1 MDVCK
6 RLFRRPAST
15 ALWIVL
21 LMLASLILGVAA
33 SLYASAKGVPD
44 ALEKRQTTIAL
55 QNVKLE
61 EQEDGSFSINSQ
73 DALLFEEDIDYLR
86 SLPQVKDVD
95 FRYISGAYIEN
106 LHARIGLTDFF
117 GNYQDMWKINDSY
130 KNVLLIGTVESVWEA
145 PFNSVVNYDLSAFG
159 HEKNVGEKYCCALV
173 NVEDVISMHPDYPL
187 FPEDADAENRLYT
200 GKVRVRFNVFDE
212 EEGPFFQV
220 GSRYAIYGEYNPTS
234 SSRDQDPMPDEG
246 VPFAPHIFYNYP
258 AGGFFSCYAEGDTL
272 AAYRSEYDDS
282 ASFSF
287 GPGMSEE
294 PPVTKLLTREN
305 RMPVVTKWNGTAQEL
320 LSDPYWGELAKRNE
334 MYLHSFP
341 VLGTNCIESMYG
353 FVTDK
358 TKIVEGRTFTEQ
370 EYQSGA
376 KVLILNETAA
386 HSAGLSVGDTINVCQ
401 FRIAVGDE
409 QGNISVSSNALS
421 PERVGQNNPG
431 LGKSPFFNEMP
442 RDGEPFTI
450 VGLYRQENEWED
462 SLCSFT
468 PNTIFMPRG
477 AQIEDALG
485 GPSKVTGTRQVTRM
499 MYHIG
504 ANGALEESGE
514 ETFEEEII
522 DPGLANGLFM
532 SIILKN
538 GSIDSFLERIAQE
551 STDDSYVLEPGKV
564 VRSAAA
570 GLSGHTF
577 LCFDQG
583 YDNVKDSIGA
593 IMDSAKKLA
602 LIALFGAVLIFAA
615 YMLLYQ
621 GLERKTLGIMRSL
634 GAKKPVVRRYLF
646 ISGLILAALG
656 IVLGTV
662 LSGAVSGIVS
672 RKLAELTV
680 SQAKLTGNEELFLEM
695 LTEGGIP
702 VRDLALIALAEIGA
716 VALALWLQALLTA
729 NKKIRKL
736 MGK

>member
-55 QNVKLE
+55 QNARSEADENGVFYF
-61 EQEDGSFSINSQ
+61 DPQ
-73 DALLFEEDIDYLR
+73 DVLLYEEDIDYLR
-86 SLPQVKDVD
+86 SLPQVKNVD

-106 LHARIGLTDFF
+106 LHARIGLSNFF
-117 GNYQDMWKINDSY
+117 GNYTNTGKANDSY
-130 KNVLLIGTVESVWEA
+130 KNVLILGTVEAVWEA
-145 PFNSVVNYDLSAFG
+145 PDYSGATYDLSAFG
-159 HEKNVGEKYCCALV
+159 HGENVAEKWCCALL
-173 NVEDVISMHPDYPL
+173 NVEDVVSMHPDYPL
-187 FPEDADAENRLYT
+187 FEQGEDVELYT

-212 EEGPFFQV
+212 NEGPFFKV
-220 GSRYAIYGEYNPTS
+220 GSRYAVYGEYDPSS
-234 SSRDQDPMPDEG
+234 SSRDENILYGQNI
-246 VPFAPHIFYNYP
+246 PFAPHIFYNYA
-258 AGGFFSCYAEGDTL
+258 AGGFFGCFVEGDSL
-272 AAYRSEYDDS
+272 VGYRSEFDDPTADVS
-282 ASFSF
+282 PF
-287 GPGMSEE
+287 EE
-294 PPVTKLLTREN
+294 PEGTAVTKLLTREN
-305 RMPVVTKWNGTAQEL
+305 RTPVVTEWNGTAEEL
-320 LSDPYWGELAKRNE
+320 LEDPYWGALAKQND
-334 MYLHSFP
+334 MCLHSFP
-341 VLGTNCIESMYG
+341 VLGTDCIESMYS
-353 FVTDK
+353 FVVNK
-358 TKIVEGRTFTEQ
+358 TKIVEGRTFTEE
-370 EYQSGA
+370 EYKNGA
-376 KVLILNETAA
+376 KVLILNESIAKN
-386 HSAGLSVGDTINVCQ
+386 AGLSVGDTLKVCQ
-401 FRIAVGDE
+401 FKAAVGSD
-409 QGNISVSSNALS
+409 QGNDSVFADYLDI
-421 PERVGQNNPG
+421 ERNGENNPG
-431 LGKSPFFNEMP
+431 LGKTPFFNEMP
-442 RDGEPFTI
+442 RDSETFTI

-468 PNTIFMPRG
+468 PNTIFMPRA
-477 AQIEDALG
+477 AQIEDATG
-485 GPSKVTGTRQVTRM
+485 GPSKIAGYEQKTHMTYRYGEDGR
-499 MYHIG
+499 
-504 ANGALEESGE
+504 LEEAGE
-514 ETFEEEII
+514 ETYDEEII
-522 DPGLANGLFM
+522 EPGLVNGLFL
-532 SIILKN
+532 SIILEN
-538 GSIDSFLERIAQE
+538 GSIDAFTERIDA
-551 STDDSYVLEPGKV
+551 DSEYKEFET
-564 VRSAAA
+564 A
-570 GLSGHTF
+570 GTVWRYYTKGLGGHAF

-593 IMDSAKKLA
+593 IMDSAQKLA

-621 GLERKTLGIMRSL
+621 GLERKTLGVMRSL